1 MAATREMLEGEAY
14 WGRIRSIKRKLYI
27 LQAILIATL
36 GFVLLFFYSE
46 FQANPFYI
54 SIDRLIWF
62 ILIMLLVVELE
73 SFVFR
78 VMQVRMGRTFSTK
91 HLMTM
96 NSIRKSIVIII
107 IAAVAL
113 AAFAIP
119 ASTQGIEDAASPR
132 GTFNAANPVKFLPGD
147 PLGLSK
153 IITIDV
159 ASNIICDVYIVTQS
173 DYQAY
178 SGDMPSLRS
187 TALNSGGSLVTVN
200 RTFVMMPIGQE
211 YLFLV
216 LDPIS
221 RPNASFAD
229 VSYVMNIEL
238 SDTFT
243 SFLPLMAILF
253 LIANGAWIM
262 YLFPMSRKYASKSI
276 YK

>member
-96 NSIRKSIVIII
+96 NSIRKSIVILI

-119 ASTQGIEDAASPR
+119 ASIQGIEDAASPR